1 MAKNDEKYAYLN
13 RLNTEQLEEL
23 LRMDMEMAEPGNEDV
38 VFHILEVIEQRED
51 RRPHGPYPDVDKVA
65 EFQEYYNIP
74 EGVDALCIPVKPS
87 LTPAPRIPAEF
98 SHPRQAP
105 LAPVASNRA
114 LLR

>member
-51 RRPHGPYPDVDKVA
+51 EHPTGRIPDVDKAWA

-74 EGVDALCIPVKPS
+74 EGVTPLCIPVKPS
-87 LTPAPRIPAEF
+87 LTPAPRIQPSFLTLAGPACTGG
-98 SHPRQAP
+98 
-105 LAPVASNRA
+105 SNRA

>member
-51 RRPHGPYPDVDKVA
+51 EHPRAVSPMWTRLGLSSRSITIYRRGLTP
-65 EFQEYYNIP
+65 
-74 EGVDALCIPVKPS
+74 LCIPVKPS
-87 LTPAPRIPAEF
+87 LTPAPRIQPSFLTLAGPACTGG
-98 SHPRQAP
+98 
-105 LAPVASNRA
+105 SNRA